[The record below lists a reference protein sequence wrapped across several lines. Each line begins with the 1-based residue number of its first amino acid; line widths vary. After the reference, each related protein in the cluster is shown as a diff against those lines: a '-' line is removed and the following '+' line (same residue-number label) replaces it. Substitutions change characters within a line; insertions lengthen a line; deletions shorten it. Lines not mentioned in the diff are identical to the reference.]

1 MKSTRIALSMAAL
14 LVAIA
19 VIVVTIA
26 TSCASRLE
34 PGGAYAPLPITD
46 PVTGVTT
53 GQVADMPFYTVDAGF
68 AMAYATLDGVFKWER
83 DNRMALWS
91 VSPNIKHTL
100 DQLRPRASAVV
111 VEYVQA
117 RAAYKKLP
125 VPANLTVMQQV
136 LAKMQQL
143 LSAANAVV
151 PKAK

>member
-1 MKSTRIALSMAAL
+1 MKKYGLLLAL
-14 LVAIA
+14 LLPFVMG
-19 VIVVTIA
+19 A
-26 TSCASRLE
+26 TCNKRLE
-34 PGGAYAPLPITD
+34 PGGAYAPLPVTD
-46 PVTGVTT
+46 PVTGVVTA
-53 GQVADMPFYTVDAGF
+53 QVADMPFYTVDAGF

-143 LSAANAVV
+143 LAAANAVV